1 MSIPER
7 VLKTAPRPAYGFQR
21 TTPRRVNPLDLDA
34 TLPLSPE
41 TQAPAEVLD
50 MKCLHCQAPVLR
62 GTAPVQTARNGFHLA
77 WQALPAW
84 VCSRCGQTYFE
95 PREVELVRSTLKNM
109 SRLGA

>member
-21 TTPRRVNPLDLDA
+21 TAPRRVNPFDLDA
-34 TLPLSPE
+34 TLPLRPE
-41 TQAPAEVLD
+41 AQAPAEVLD

-62 GTAPVQTARNGFHLA
+62 GTAPVEAARHGFHLS

-95 PREVELVRSTLKNM
+95 AREVDLVRSTLKNM